1 MSPYCNTKFL
11 LIGTKQQ
18 LEKVNFS
25 SITVGDTP
33 MEAKSEVRNLQGH
46 CLTLLTCLST
56 LGSFLSRL
64 SIINIPQVVFVSFQS
79 RCYNNP
85 RALIDYCN
93 NLLHGV
99 SLLYLLTKC
108 NAFKCHCKA
117 GISRA
122 TPLSRHTPL
131 ARAALATGQT
141 AGSLQDFA
149 FYFQGPS
156 VGNRQFTCKSSF
168 FTKPGA
174 YRLRSSH
181 TEWSTGTA
189 SRRTRTT
196 DRSFQVAA
204 PKLWNA
210 LSHEIRSIS
219 DVNIFK
225 HDLNTHLFSNALLN
239 FIYFP
244 FLITC
249 YIFYFILYIIIK
261 RPR

>member
-1 MSPYCNTKFL
+1 MP
-11 LIGTKQQ
+11 
-18 LEKVNFS
+18 
-25 SITVGDTP
+25 
-33 MEAKSEVRNLQGH
+33 LQGWH
-46 CLTLLTCLST
+46 IARHAIVTSHPFGASCIGYRSDSGFITRFCFS
-56 LGSFLSRL
+56 LSR
-64 SIINIPQVVFVSFQS
+64 
-79 RCYNNP
+79 
-85 RALIDYCN
+85 
-93 NLLHGV
+93 
-99 SLLYLLTKC
+99 
-108 NAFKCHCKA
+108 
-117 GISRA
+117 
-122 TPLSRHTPL
+122 
-131 ARAALATGQT
+131 
-141 AGSLQDFA
+141 
-149 FYFQGPS
+149 PS

-249 YIFYFILYIIIK
+249 YIFYFILYIINK